1 MHHMNKKVL
10 VLDIDG
16 TLTNSQK
23 QVTEKTREALDEI
36 RRRGHIVVLA
46 SGRPTGGLRMITKA
60 LDFDHFGG
68 YTISYN
74 GACVT
79 DTVSGETVFKN
90 AVPDYVPSWMHQYA
104 LEHGL
109 GMCTY
114 TGNVLLCGTKADR
127 FIERETEINEFT
139 RLHVQDFS
147 GYMRTD
153 FYKVLMT
160 APPTLAKENEA
171 RLARRFMNRLS
182 IYRSEP
188 FFIEVMNRG
197 VSKAD
202 AIAGLLERLGLER
215 EDVIACGDGLNDL
228 SMIKYAGLGVA
239 MGNAQPAVKEAADV
253 ITLSNDEDG
262 IVPIIEKYILG

>member
-1 MHHMNKKVL
+1 MKKKVL

-16 TLTNSQK
+16 TLTNSKK
-23 QVTEKTREALDEI
+23 QVTERTREALDDI

-60 LDFDHFGG
+60 LDFEQFGG

-79 DTVSGETVFKN
+79 DTATGDAVFKN
-90 AVPDYVPSWMHQYA
+90 AVPDYVPAWMQQYA

-114 TGNVLLCGTKADR
+114 VGNVLLCGTKADR
-127 FIERETEINEFT
+127 SIERETELNEFS
-139 RLHVQDFS
+139 RMPVEDFT
-147 GYMRTD
+147 GYMKTD
-153 FYKVLMT
+153 FYKVLLT
-160 APPTLAKENEA
+160 APPTLAKEHETC
-171 RLARRFMNRLS
+171 LARRFMNRLS
-182 IYRSEP
+182 VYRSEP

-197 VSKAD
+197 VNKAD

-239 MGNAQPAVKEAADV
+239 MGNAQQAVKDAADIV
-253 ITLSNDEDG
+253 TLTNDEDG
-262 IVPIIEKYILG
+262 IVPVIEKYILG